1 MKTVE
6 IYVFLS
12 LIFCLN
18 RMKTLNATENEWN
31 SFGSRFLNRNEKNLK
46 KKTHTQLQIT
56 QLNERREKEKKTF

>member
-1 MKTVE
+1 
-6 IYVFLS
+6 
-12 LIFCLN
+12 
-18 RMKTLNATENEWN
+18 MKTLNATENEWN